1 MVLNFQK
8 DISLRTYNTF
18 GIDVKSKKFIGIQ
31 STDVLK
37 AVLAENQGAQVLLL
51 GGGSNLLLTKDFD
64 GLTIRIENRGIEILK
79 EDEYGARIKVAAG
92 ENWHDFVLWCLKKDF
107 GGVENLAL
115 IPGSVGAAP
124 IQNIGAYGVELSQV
138 FESCEAMSRETGE
151 IKTFNKT
158 ECEFG
163 YRNSIFKEELKG
175 QYIITSVIF
184 ELSSH
189 QHTIKTNYGAIDS
202 KLKNDG
208 IENPTIQDISKAVIS
223 IRNSKLPNP
232 KVLGNSGSF
241 FKNPVI
247 SSLQFEL
254 LKIQFPKIPY
264 YKVSETNV
272 KIPAGW
278 LIETAGFKGKTFGN
292 YGVHNKQALVLVN
305 YGNASGKDILE
316 LSEKIQEAILIVFD
330 IVLESEV
337 NIL

>member
-37 AVLAENQGAQVLLL
+37 AVLVENQGAQVLLL

-163 YRNSIFKEELKG
+163 YRNSIFKNTLKE
-175 QYIITSVIF
+175 QYIITSVEFNLTKAPHQINTSYGG
-184 ELSSH
+184 LSEK
-189 QHTIKTNYGAIDS
+189 IES
-202 KLKNDG
+202 KSPSIQTVAQTV
-208 IENPTIQDISKAVIS
+208 IE
-223 IRNSKLPNP
+223 IRSAKLPDP
-232 KVLGNSGSF
+232 RHIGNSGSF
-241 FKNPVI
+241 FKNPVLG
-247 SSLQFEL
+247 SEQFAALQQQYPNL
-254 LKIQFPKIPY
+254 PHYPDQKGK
-264 YKVSETNV
+264 V
-272 KIPAGW
+272 KIPAAW
-278 LIETAGFKGKTFGN
+278 LIDYLGFKGYRKN
-292 YGVHNKQALVLVN
+292 DAGVHQNQALVLVN
-305 YGNASGKDILE
+305 YGNASGAEIKKLAQQIKD
-316 LSEKIQEAILIVFD
+316 K
-330 IVLESEV
+330 VLENFKIDLEFEV

>member
-163 YRNSIFKEELKG
+163 YRNSIFKNTLKE
-175 QYIITSVIF
+175 QYIITSVEFNLTKAPHQINTSYGG
-184 ELSSH
+184 LSEK
-189 QHTIKTNYGAIDS
+189 IES
-202 KLKNDG
+202 KSPSIQTVAQTV
-208 IENPTIQDISKAVIS
+208 IE
-223 IRNSKLPNP
+223 IRSAKLPDP
-232 KVLGNSGSF
+232 RLIGNSGSF
-241 FKNPVI
+241 FKNPVLG
-247 SSLQFEL
+247 SEQFAALQQQYPNL
-254 LKIQFPKIPY
+254 PHYPDQKGK
-264 YKVSETNV
+264 V
-272 KIPAGW
+272 KIPAAW
-278 LIETAGFKGKTFGN
+278 LIDYLGFKGYRKN
-292 YGVHNKQALVLVN
+292 DAGVHQNQALVLVN
-305 YGNASGKDILE
+305 YGNASGAEIKKLAQEIKD
-316 LSEKIQEAILIVFD
+316 K
-330 IVLESEV
+330 VLENFKIDLEFEV

>member
-163 YRNSIFKEELKG
+163 YRNSIFKNTLKE
-175 QYIITSVIF
+175 QYIITSVEFNLTKAPHQINTSYGG
-184 ELSSH
+184 LSEK
-189 QHTIKTNYGAIDS
+189 IES
-202 KLKNDG
+202 KSPSIQTVAQTV
-208 IENPTIQDISKAVIS
+208 IE
-223 IRNSKLPNP
+223 IRSAKLPDP
-232 KVLGNSGSF
+232 RHIGNSGSF
-241 FKNPVI
+241 FKNPVLG
-247 SSLQFEL
+247 SEQFAALQQQYPNL
-254 LKIQFPKIPY
+254 PHYPDQKGK
-264 YKVSETNV
+264 V
-272 KIPAGW
+272 KIPAAW
-278 LIETAGFKGKTFGN
+278 LIDYLGFKGYRKN
-292 YGVHNKQALVLVN
+292 DAGVHQNQALVLVN
-305 YGNASGKDILE
+305 YGNASGAEIKKLAQQIKD
-316 LSEKIQEAILIVFD
+316 K
-330 IVLESEV
+330 VLENFKINLEFEV

>member
-163 YRNSIFKEELKG
+163 YRNSIFKNTLKE
-175 QYIITSVIF
+175 QYIITSVEFNLTKAPHQINTSYGG
-184 ELSSH
+184 LSEK
-189 QHTIKTNYGAIDS
+189 IES
-202 KLKNDG
+202 KSPSIQTVAQTV
-208 IENPTIQDISKAVIS
+208 IE
-223 IRNSKLPNP
+223 IRSAKLPDP
-232 KVLGNSGSF
+232 RHIGNSGSF
-241 FKNPVI
+241 FKNPVLG
-247 SSLQFEL
+247 SEQFAALQQQYPNL
-254 LKIQFPKIPY
+254 PHYPDQKGK
-264 YKVSETNV
+264 V
-272 KIPAGW
+272 KIPAAW
-278 LIETAGFKGKTFGN
+278 LIDYLGFKGYRKN
-292 YGVHNKQALVLVN
+292 DAGVHQNQALVLVN
-305 YGNASGKDILE
+305 YGNASGAEIKKLAQQIKD
-316 LSEKIQEAILIVFD
+316 K
-330 IVLESEV
+330 VLENFKIDLEFEV

>member
-163 YRNSIFKEELKG
+163 YRNSIFKNTLKE
-175 QYIITSVIF
+175 QYIITSVEFNLTKAPHQINTSYGG
-184 ELSSH
+184 LSEK
-189 QHTIKTNYGAIDS
+189 IES
-202 KLKNDG
+202 KSPSIQTVAQTV
-208 IENPTIQDISKAVIS
+208 IE
-223 IRNSKLPNP
+223 IRSAKLPDP
-232 KVLGNSGSF
+232 RLIGNSGSF
-241 FKNPVI
+241 FKNPVLG
-247 SSLQFEL
+247 SEQFAALQQQYPNL
-254 LKIQFPKIPY
+254 PHYPDQKGK
-264 YKVSETNV
+264 V
-272 KIPAGW
+272 KIPAAW
-278 LIETAGFKGKTFGN
+278 LIDYLGFKGYRKN
-292 YGVHNKQALVLVN
+292 DAGVHQNQALVLVN
-305 YGNASGKDILE
+305 YGNASGAEIKKLAQQIKD
-316 LSEKIQEAILIVFD
+316 K
-330 IVLESEV
+330 VLENFKIDLEFEV

>member
-163 YRNSIFKEELKG
+163 YRNSIFKNTLKE
-175 QYIITSVIF
+175 QYIITSVEFNLTKAPHQINTSYGV
-184 ELSSH
+184 LSEK
-189 QHTIKTNYGAIDS
+189 IES
-202 KLKNDG
+202 KSPSIQTVAQTV
-208 IENPTIQDISKAVIS
+208 IE
-223 IRNSKLPNP
+223 IRSAKLPDP
-232 KVLGNSGSF
+232 RLIGNSGSF
-241 FKNPVI
+241 FKNPVLG
-247 SSLQFEL
+247 SEQFAALQQQYPNL
-254 LKIQFPKIPY
+254 HHYPDQKGK
-264 YKVSETNV
+264 V
-272 KIPAGW
+272 KIPAAW
-278 LIETAGFKGKTFGN
+278 LIDYLGFKGYRKN
-292 YGVHNKQALVLVN
+292 DAGVHQNQALVLVN
-305 YGNASGKDILE
+305 YGNASGAEIKKLAQEIKD
-316 LSEKIQEAILIVFD
+316 K
-330 IVLESEV
+330 VLENFKIDLEFEV

>member
-1 MVLNFQK
+1 
-8 DISLRTYNTF
+8 
-18 GIDVKSKKFIGIQ
+18 
-31 STDVLK
+31 
-37 AVLAENQGAQVLLL
+37 AQVLLL

-163 YRNSIFKEELKG
+163 YRNSIFKNTLKE
-175 QYIITSVIF
+175 QYIITSVEFNLTKAPHQINTSYGG
-184 ELSSH
+184 LSEK
-189 QHTIKTNYGAIDS
+189 IES
-202 KLKNDG
+202 KSPSIQTVAQTV
-208 IENPTIQDISKAVIS
+208 IE
-223 IRNSKLPNP
+223 IRSAKLPDP
-232 KVLGNSGSF
+232 RHIGNSGSF
-241 FKNPVI
+241 FKNPVLG
-247 SSLQFEL
+247 SEQFAALQQQYPNL
-254 LKIQFPKIPY
+254 PHYPDQKGK
-264 YKVSETNV
+264 V
-272 KIPAGW
+272 KIPAAW
-278 LIETAGFKGKTFGN
+278 LIDYLGFKGYRKNDT
-292 YGVHNKQALVLVN
+292 GVHQNQALVLVN
-305 YGNASGKDILE
+305 YGNASGAEIKKLAQQIKD
-316 LSEKIQEAILIVFD
+316 K
-330 IVLESEV
+330 VLENFKIDLEFEV